1 LFGEFS
7 YIRAAQK
14 CSIRGKS
21 SKLKKNIKIFSEIF
35 TSKTK
40 FLGSNQGGEVHRRNL
55 RIAVG
60 TVVVAMNIGTS
71 SHGNGV
77 RSAMF
82 FATLFDAEQVLQ

>member
-1 LFGEFS
+1 MQ
-7 YIRAAQK
+7 YR
-14 CSIRGKS
+14 CKS

-40 FLGSNQGGEVHRRNL
+40 FSGSNQGGGGEVHRRNL

-60 TVVVAMNIGTS
+60 TVVVAMNLGTS

-82 FATLFDAEQVLQ
+82 LATLFDAEQVLQ

>member
-35 TSKTK
+35 TSENK
-40 FLGSNQGGEVHRRNL
+40 FFRLKPGGEVHRRNL

-60 TVVVAMNIGTS
+60 TVVVGMNLATS

-82 FATLFDAEQVLQ
+82 LATLFDAEQFLQ